1 MIIIHPKPATH
12 PTYHSGD
19 PRSLKGKK
27 QLNPEAEINTLRTE
41 VNDHV
46 VRLSEAVAKLRL
58 YFRRTEALV
67 IPYHSRNPE
76 LKHCLS
82 NTRCEID
89 LIYDTMIRVRWAAL
103 GVRPVPG
110 TIGLTGPGASKQ
122 EGDMV
127 PGTKETIYIV
137 DDNPSVRKALSRL
150 FRTLDYDVEVFS
162 SAKQFLQADPNRH
175 PACVVLD
182 VRMPR
187 MSGLDLQDELVDQGS
202 DLPIIFITGHGDID
216 MAVKAMKDGA
226 VDFLPKPFDD
236 QDLID
241 SVERALLH
249 HREVRE
255 TTQVRQ
261 ETEKRMAR
269 LTPREREVFERV
281 VKGMLNK
288 QIGFELGTKEKTIK
302 VHRARVMEK
311 MEAESLADLVRMAGR
326 LGIEGPSPAGDV

>member
-1 MIIIHPKPATH
+1 
-12 PTYHSGD
+12 
-19 PRSLKGKK
+19 LKGKK
-27 QLNPEAEINTLRTE
+27 QPNPEAEINTLRSD

-46 VRLSEAVAKLRL
+46 ARLSEAVARLRL

-67 IPYHSRNPE
+67 TSQPAQNPE
-76 LKHCLS
+76 LKSCLS
-82 NTRCEID
+82 NTHCEINR
-89 LIYDTMIRVRWAAL
+89 IYDTMIRVRWAAL
-103 GVRPVPG
+103 GVRPAPG
-110 TIGLTGPGASKQ
+110 TIGQTGPGASNE
-122 EGDMV
+122 EGVIV
-127 PGTKETIYIV
+127 PGTNATIYIV
-137 DDNPSVRKALSRL
+137 DDNPSVRKALSRM
-150 FRTLDYDVEVFS
+150 FRSLNYDVEVFP
-162 SAKQFLQADPNRH
+162 SAKQFLQIDPNGH

-187 MSGLDLQDELVDQGS
+187 MSGLDLQNELADLGS
-202 DLPIIFITGHGDID
+202 DLPIVFITGHGDID

-255 TTQVRQ
+255 TTQVRR
-261 ETEKRMAR
+261 EIEEREAR
-269 LTPREREVFERV
+269 LTPREHEVFERV

-302 VHRARVMEK
+302 VHRGRVMEK

-326 LGIEGPSPAGDV
+326 LGIEGPSPLEDI